1 MYNIASLVG
10 KVITIKSHKNDEFVA
25 TLLGVNEEKTVL
37 TVSDPKIVAI
47 ANDTVVLIPFALTAK
62 AEEVHLHI
70 NQIFAVLETA
80 PETAKEYGLLIEE
93 EKRLAP
99 SEIVVDDAEEIE

>member
-1 MYNIASLVG
+1 MYNINSLVG

-47 ANDTVVLIPFALTAK
+47 ANDAVVLIPFALTAK

-70 NQIFAVLETA
+70 NQIFTVLETA
-80 PETAKEYGLLIEE
+80 PDTAKEYELLIEE

-99 SEIVVDDAEEIE
+99 GVELVEEEIE